1 MMKFPV
7 DLKQV
12 LFCFLF
18 LCSLSSCKKK
28 DNVRSTRSNL
38 MIVHASPNGSAVEVL
53 QNLNS
58 ISSFSYLN
66 VLQQSLTYFPVDSGF
81 SNYKI
86 RTANIE
92 LASWL
97 FVNSGNYSSLF
108 IFDSLTVSNV
118 KYFFLNDQLDT
129 TGIGRK
135 SKIRLVNLSP
145 DIDSVNLLTNRVVN
159 PSADS
164 VIFENSIY
172 AGKFTQK
179 ELLTK
184 GAYQDFFGDTT
195 VNIKIAR
202 KQNQS
207 VIRTYRFNFER
218 GKIYSLVLKGYDKR
232 NGKDSLSLA
241 FIKHN

>member
-1 MMKFPV
+1 MKLPV
-7 DLKQV
+7 YSKYILI
-12 LFCFLF
+12 CFLAW
-18 LCSLSSCKKK
+18 CSINGCKKK

-38 MIVHASPNGSAVEVL
+38 MIFHASPNGSAVEVL

-58 ISSFSYLN
+58 ISGFSYIN
-66 VLQQSLTYFPVDSGF
+66 VPQPSLAYFSMDSGF

-86 RTANIE
+86 RSAGIE

-97 FVNSGNYSSLF
+97 FVNNGYHSSLF
-108 IFDSLTVSNV
+108 IFDSLTITGV

-129 TGIGRK
+129 SGLGRK

-164 VIFENSIY
+164 VIIENNLY
-172 AGKFTQK
+172 AGKLTQK

-184 GAYQDFFGDTT
+184 GTYQDFFGDTSVT
-195 VNIKIAR
+195 IKISR
-202 KQNQS
+202 RQNQS
-207 VIRTYRFNFER
+207 VARTYRFNFEK

-232 NGKDSLSLA
+232 SGKDSLSLA
-241 FIKHN
+241 LVKHN